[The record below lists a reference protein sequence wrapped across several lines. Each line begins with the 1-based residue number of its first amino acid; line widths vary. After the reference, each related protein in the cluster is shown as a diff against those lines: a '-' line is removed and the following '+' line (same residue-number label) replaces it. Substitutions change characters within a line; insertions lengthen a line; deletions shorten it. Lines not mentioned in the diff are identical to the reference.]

1 MNEKNSSESMGTGN
15 HALSGDTV
23 ASQGGARLHPE
34 GHRGAVMIH
43 QDADL
48 AEYIPARDRAELK
61 RHPRS
66 PIVTSPKVA
75 KDIDM
80 SGVFRMSPEQVE
92 AALLAE
98 VA

>member
-1 MNEKNSSESMGTGN
+1 
-15 HALSGDTV
+15 
-23 ASQGGARLHPE
+23 
-34 GHRGAVMIH
+34 MIH

-48 AEYIPARDRAELK
+48 AEYMAARDRAELK

-80 SGVFRMSPEQVE
+80 SGIFRMSADEIDAALEQV
-92 AALLAE
+92 AA
-98 VA
+98 